1 MAIINKGMSR
11 RSFLGLTGSV
21 AAVAGLGLTGC
32 GGSSSDEGSASGS
45 TDSANRGG
53 GVITAGSAYAPSSF
67 DPASTGSAV
76 GLGAN
81 WHVIEGLYGIDY
93 HDYST
98 FKELA
103 TDDPKSVDDTTFEVT
118 IRKGAKFSDGT
129 EVTADDVVASYTA
142 CAASATYAPFF
153 QPFESIE
160 AKDASTVTVKTKVPN
175 FSLLKDRLAI
185 VRVTPATQTEEDRA
199 KQPIG
204 SGPWMY
210 DSISDTEITLVPN
223 PEYNGEYA
231 AEDKKIQYS
240 ILTDPT
246 ARVTAQQEG
255 STLVMELV
263 TADAVRVTPATQTE
277 EDRAKQPIGSGPW
290 MYDSISDT
298 EITLV
303 PNPEYNG
310 EYAAEDKKIQYSI
323 LTDPTARVTAQQ
335 EGSTL
340 VMELVTADAVDQLES
355 AGCKIDNVQGFGT
368 RFIMFNV
375 AKEPWNNVKVRQAVM
390 YALDTEKMVSNTF
403 AGLATAASCYL
414 PKSFTNYHEAST
426 VYKTDAKKAKKLIE
440 ESGITPGAITLR
452 TTDNE
457 QIKGMAAQ
465 VKNDLDALGFDV
477 TIQTDTS
484 PATYAAIDGGEAYDI
499 LLAPGDPS
507 CFGADPDLL
516 LNWWY
521 GDNVW
526 MQTRCPW
533 KESAEWQKLHGLMDE
548 ALAAEGDEQQKKW
561 NECFDIIADNAV
573 LYPVVHVKTVSAS
586 WDDPS
591 TAPNGEALD
600 GFKGIGTTSMS
611 FRGVA
616 TVKA

>member
-81 WHVIEGLYGIDY
+81 WHVVEGLYGIDY

-98 FKELA
+98 FNELA

-185 VRVTPATQTEEDRA
+185 IRVTPATQ
-199 KQPIG
+199 
-204 SGPWMY
+204 S
-210 DSISDTEITLVPN
+210 
-223 PEYNGEYA
+223 
-231 AEDKKIQYS
+231 
-240 ILTDPT
+240 
-246 ARVTAQQEG
+246 
-255 STLVMELV
+255 
-263 TADAVRVTPATQTE
+263 E

-340 VMELVTADAVDQLES
+340 VMELVTADAVDQLEN

-403 AGLATAASCYL
+403 A
-414 PKSFTNYHEAST
+414 
-426 VYKTDAKKAKKLIE
+426 
-440 ESGITPGAITLR
+440 
-452 TTDNE
+452 
-457 QIKGMAAQ
+457 
-465 VKNDLDALGFDV
+465 
-477 TIQTDTS
+477 
-484 PATYAAIDGGEAYDI
+484 
-499 LLAPGDPS
+499 PS
-507 CFGADPDLL
+507 
-516 LNWWY
+516 
-521 GDNVW
+521 
-526 MQTRCPW
+526 
-533 KESAEWQKLHGLMDE
+533 
-548 ALAAEGDEQQKKW
+548 
-561 NECFDIIADNAV
+561 
-573 LYPVVHVKTVSAS
+573 
-586 WDDPS
+586 
-591 TAPNGEALD
+591 
-600 GFKGIGTTSMS
+600 
-611 FRGVA
+611 
-616 TVKA
+616 

>member
-98 FKELA
+98 FNELA

-185 VRVTPATQTEEDRA
+185 IRVAPATQAEEDRA

-223 PEYNGEYA
+223 PEYNGDHPALDEKLHY
-231 AEDKKIQYS
+231 D
-240 ILTDPT
+240 ILVDPT
-246 ARVTAQQEG
+246 ARVQAQQEG
-255 STLVMELV
+255 TTLVMEMV
-263 TADAVRVTPATQTE
+263 TADAVE
-277 EDRAKQPIGSGPW
+277 
-290 MYDSISDT
+290 
-298 EITLV
+298 
-303 PNPEYNG
+303 
-310 EYAAEDKKIQYSI
+310 
-323 LTDPTARVTAQQ
+323 
-335 EGSTL
+335 
-340 VMELVTADAVDQLES
+340 QLEA
-355 AGCKIDNVQGFGT
+355 AGCQMDTVDGFGT
-368 RFIMFNV
+368 RFMLFNTQK
-375 AKEPWNNVKVRQAVM
+375 APWDNVKARQAIM
-390 YALDTEKMVSNTF
+390 YALDYDKMIENAF
-403 AGLATAASCYL
+403 AGLATAPTCYL
-414 PKSFTNYHEAST
+414 PSSYTNYHEAAT
-426 VYKTDAKKAKKLIE
+426 VYTHDVDKAKSLLEEAGVTGGSIKL
-440 ESGITPGAITLR
+440 L

-457 QIKGMAAQ
+457 QVKSMSVQ
-465 VKNDLDALGFDV
+465 VQQDLKELGFEAEIV
-477 TIQTDTS
+477 TRTS
-484 PATYAAIDGGEAYDI
+484 ADTYADIDGGGDFDL

-516 LNWWY
+516 MNWWY
-521 GDNVW
+521 GDNAW
-526 MQTRCPW
+526 MKVRARW
-533 KESAEWQKLHGLMDE
+533 SESAEWKELTELMAS
-548 ALAAEGDEQQKKW
+548 ALGQTGDEQQETW
-561 NECFDIIADNAV
+561 NKCFDMIAEQAV
-573 LYPVVHVKTVSAS
+573 LYPVLQVKTVTAS
-586 WDDPS
+586 WRD
-591 TAPNGEALD
+591 TPNGEGVRID
-600 GFKGIGTTSMS
+600 GFKGIGTTGMS
-611 FRGVA
+611 FIDCA
-616 TVKA
+616 TVSE

>member
-81 WHVIEGLYGIDY
+81 WHVVEGLYGIDY

-98 FKELA
+98 FNELA

-185 VRVTPATQTEEDRA
+185 
-199 KQPIG
+199 
-204 SGPWMY
+204 
-210 DSISDTEITLVPN
+210 
-223 PEYNGEYA
+223 
-231 AEDKKIQYS
+231 
-240 ILTDPT
+240 
-246 ARVTAQQEG
+246 
-255 STLVMELV
+255 
-263 TADAVRVTPATQTE
+263 VRVTPATQTE

-440 ESGITPGAITLR
+440 ESGVTPGAITLR
-452 TTDNE
+452 TTDNA
-457 QIKGMAAQ
+457 GAAR
-465 VKNDLDALGFDV
+465 LLGENRV
-477 TIQTDTS
+477 PCTLE
-484 PATYAAIDGGEAYDI
+484 DGWLTLP
-499 LLAPGDPS
+499 LLSD
-507 CFGADPDLL
+507 
-516 LNWWY
+516 
-521 GDNVW
+521 
-526 MQTRCPW
+526 
-533 KESAEWQKLHGLMDE
+533 
-548 ALAAEGDEQQKKW
+548 
-561 NECFDIIADNAV
+561 ADNHQV
-573 LYPVVHVKTVSAS
+573 DVVDRPVVGFAVTRDARFGHRPVGNMDVFGQDIDMVEKLLVDAVVAALRLVGPDRVEFVEAVNRDVRKTHHAVPVAANQLVVKPQRRSAGRESQHEGLHVLENLVRKRIFVVFLDRPHDQIGDIPHAFGFVFKDRGGNLFIAA
-586 WDDPS
+586 DD
-591 TAPNGEALD
+591 
-600 GFKGIGTTSMS
+600 
-611 FRGVA
+611 VA
-616 TVKA
+616 RSRVDDQSSVFGQSVFAVHIRIF